1 MIPIY
6 FDDPVLDSDDMK
18 RVSQIF
24 ISDQAGKNRNVR
36 ELNRITRTHDTI
48 QCPSDL
54 PYIALLLDLNVVL
67 DPQLNVTFPKRHPA
81 HLETDR
87 CLRIYASGMSNTT
100 FPFLNQ
106 HADVASLLR
115 GLLSRETE
123 APSQTT
129 LQALVKFG
137 STARLRNSRWEAQQI
152 SQLES

>member
-24 ISDQAGKNRNVR
+24 ISDKAGKNRNVR
-36 ELNRITRTHDTI
+36 ELNHITRTHDAI
-48 QCPSDL
+48 QCLSDL
-54 PYIALLLDLNVVL
+54 PYIALLLDLNVAL
-67 DPQLNVTFPKRHPA
+67 DPQLNVTFPRRYPA

-106 HADVASLLR
+106 HADVASLLQ
-115 GLLSRETE
+115 GLLSRQTE
-123 APSQTT
+123 APSQTA

-137 STARLRNSRWEAQQI
+137 STARLHNSRWEAQTT